1 MKLKANSLKDLLIHL
16 GIIIGIGA
24 VLVLGFFY
32 IYLPVKT
39 NHGESITVPDLYGV
53 QFEELDEYLT
63 DRDLRYEIT
72 PDSGY
77 SADFPPFTVLNQT
90 PAAGQKVKENRKI
103 YLSINAQNPPN
114 VKMPKLVDGSL
125 KNAQMVL
132 ESYGLI
138 LGEII
143 YEPHEFQ
150 NAVLKQLHKGEE
162 IEQGQDIAK
171 GSSIDLV
178 IGNGNGRAFPMP
190 ELTDMSQDDAEF
202 IIRGSGLKLGTVHKR
217 DVEDKP
223 AGIVVQQYPKVGE
236 SVRTGNKIDIW
247 VVSQKDEDDLKAPSE
262 I

>member
-90 PAAGQKVKENRKI
+90 LQQARK
-103 YLSINAQNPPN
+103 
-114 VKMPKLVDGSL
+114 
-125 KNAQMVL
+125 
-132 ESYGLI
+132 
-138 LGEII
+138 
-143 YEPHEFQ
+143 
-150 NAVLKQLHKGEE
+150 
-162 IEQGQDIAK
+162 
-171 GSSIDLV
+171 
-178 IGNGNGRAFPMP
+178 
-190 ELTDMSQDDAEF
+190 
-202 IIRGSGLKLGTVHKR
+202 
-217 DVEDKP
+217 
-223 AGIVVQQYPKVGE
+223 
-236 SVRTGNKIDIW
+236 
-247 VVSQKDEDDLKAPSE
+247 
-262 I
+262 